1 MRIKLYHWI
10 IGKFSSR
17 ISVFFQ
23 SAQGNVN
30 NSKIKVADKEVELNH
45 VDHESEHVSDET
57 ISNSEL
63 SDEEIFF
70 FFLQS
75 VLIGLFLGGN
85 L

>member
-30 NSKIKVADKEVELNH
+30 NSKIKVADKEVELNN

-75 VLIGLFLGGN
+75 VLICLFLGGN